1 VNQQVANQLQKGFQ
15 LLQNERL
22 LDAQNVFEDILKV
35 DPLNEHGLNLLGVVF
50 IQIQQADQ
58 AVLVLE
64 KALAV
69 NNKDAQTYNNL
80 GLAYKELHQFKKA
93 QKAFNSSLTLNPQQ
107 PHTLNNLGNILA
119 AQNQHKQATLVFDKA
134 LKLDANY
141 PECLSNFA
149 QSLKELGNLEIALKA
164 IGHANHL
171 EPNNS
176 YYLNIKGEIQ
186 LAKIDYE
193 NAQQTFEKAIAVDNY
208 TPAHINLSTTLKQ
221 LGNYE
226 KAKICLQGV
235 IKHEPNNSEAH
246 NHLGVLQE
254 QLGEFDSAAVSF
266 RMALKYTPNH
276 ASSFYQL
283 AKLKNQML
291 KAEEVEKIAELLT
304 DSITPSV
311 FKSSL
316 FFALAVYYDKS
327 KQYALAIKNFA
338 YAQQIKAEKFP
349 YNSKLTEQYR
359 AAMEDIMPVS
369 PAKVCMEHVHP
380 IFIIGMPRSGTSL
393 AEQILASHSQ
403 IFGAGELGYINDL
416 VTAAEQT
423 SNTPYP
429 YCLTKLSSSQLTELG
444 RQYKQRI
451 LENFGDQTYFTDKNP
466 LNYNF
471 VGFIKAILPDAKFIY
486 CQRNAIDNCLSIFKL
501 PFDDSQGYA
510 HDLNALGHYYREH
523 ERLMVFWAGFYSEDI
538 ITNTYEAVVDN
549 QPNETAR
556 LLEFL
561 GLDYEQATERFYQT
575 QRIVMTPSA
584 EQVRQPIYK
593 TSINSWQ
600 KYGDVVQ
607 PLLHSLEEYRVNRQ

>member
-1 VNQQVANQLQKGFQ
+1 MNQHVANQLQKGFQ
-15 LLQNERL
+15 LLQNKRL
-22 LDAQNVFEDILKV
+22 LDAQHVFEDILKV
-35 DPLNEHGLNLLGVVF
+35 EPLNEHGLNLLGVVF
-50 IQIQQADQ
+50 IQIQQAEQ

-64 KALAV
+64 KALTV
-69 NNKDAQTYNNL
+69 NDKDAQTYDNL

-107 PHTLNNLGNILA
+107 PRTLNNLGNVLA
-119 AQNQHKQATLVFDKA
+119 AQDQHKQAAVEFDKA

-149 QSLKELGNLEIALKA
+149 QSLKELGNLEFALKA
-164 IGHANHL
+164 IGHANYL
-171 EPNNS
+171 EPNDS

-193 NAQQTFEKAIAVDNY
+193 NAQQTFEKAIAIDNY
-208 TPAHINLSTTLKQ
+208 TPARINLSTTLKQ

-254 QLGEFDSAAVSF
+254 QLGEFNSAAISF
-266 RMALKYTPNH
+266 RIALKHTPNH

-291 KAEEVEKIAELLT
+291 KAEEVKKITELLT
-304 DSITPSV
+304 DSLTPSV

-327 KQYALAIKNFA
+327 KHYALAIKNYA

-359 AAMEDIMPVS
+359 MAMEDIMPVS
-369 PAKVCMEHVHP
+369 PAKVCMDHVHL

-393 AEQILASHSQ
+393 TEQILASHSQ
-403 IFGAGELGYINDL
+403 VFGAGELGYINDL
-416 VTAAEQT
+416 VKMAEQT

-429 YCLTKLSSSQLTELG
+429 YCLNKLSQSQLSEIG
-444 RQYKQRI
+444 RQYKQKM
-451 LENFGDQTYFTDKNP
+451 LETFGDHTYFTDKNP

-471 VGFIKAILPDAKFIY
+471 VGFIKAILPDAKFVY
-486 CQRNAIDNCLSIFKL
+486 CQRDSIDNCLSIFKL

-523 ERLMVFWAGFYSEDI
+523 ECLMAFWAGFHSEDI
-538 ITNTYEAVVDN
+538 ITIKYEAVVDN
-549 QPNETAR
+549 QPKETAR

-600 KYGDVVQ
+600 KYGDALK
-607 PLLHSLEEYRVNRQ
+607 PLQQALGKYK

>member
-1 VNQQVANQLQKGFQ
+1 MNQHVANQLQKGFQ
-15 LLQNERL
+15 LLQNKHL
-22 LDAQNVFEDILKV
+22 LDAQYVFEDILKV
-35 DPLNEHGLNLLGVVF
+35 EPLNEHGLNLLGVVF
-50 IQIQQADQ
+50 IQIQQAEQ

-64 KALAV
+64 KALTV
-69 NNKDAQTYNNL
+69 NDKDAQTYDNL

-93 QKAFNSSLTLNPQQ
+93 QKAFNSSLTLDPQQ
-107 PHTLNNLGNILA
+107 PRTLNNLGNVLA
-119 AQNQHKQATLVFDKA
+119 AQDQHKQAALSFDAA

-149 QSLKELGNLEIALKA
+149 QSLKELGNLEFALQA
-164 IGHANHL
+164 IGHANYL
-171 EPNNS
+171 EPNDS

-193 NAQQTFEKAIAVDNY
+193 NAQQTFEKAIAIDNY
-208 TPAHINLSTTLKQ
+208 TPARINLSTTLKQ

-226 KAKICLQGV
+226 KAKICLQEV

-254 QLGEFDSAAVSF
+254 QLGEFNTAAISF
-266 RMALKYTPNH
+266 RIALKHTPNH

-291 KAEEVEKIAELLT
+291 KAGEVEKIAELLA
-304 DSITPSV
+304 DSFTPSV
-311 FKSSL
+311 FKTSL
-316 FFALAVYYDKS
+316 FFALAVYYDKA
-327 KQYALAIKNFA
+327 KHHALAIKNYA

-369 PAKVCMEHVHP
+369 SAQVCMDHVHP

-393 AEQILASHSQ
+393 VEQILASHSQ
-403 IFGAGELGYINDL
+403 IFGAGELGFINDL
-416 VTAAEQT
+416 VKMAEQIT
-423 SNTPYP
+423 NTPYP
-429 YCLTKLSSSQLTELG
+429 YCLTKLSQPQLTELG

-451 LENFGDQTYFTDKNP
+451 LGTFGEQSYFTDKNP

-471 VGFIKAILPDAKFIY
+471 VGFIKAILPDAKFVY
-486 CQRNAIDNCLSIFKL
+486 CQRNEIDNCLSIFKL

-549 QPNETAR
+549 QPKETAR

-561 GLDYEQATERFYQT
+561 ELDYEQATEHFYQT

-593 TSINSWQ
+593 TSIDSWQ
-600 KYGDVVQ
+600 KYGDALK
-607 PLLHSLEEYRVNRQ
+607 PLQQALNKY

>member
-1 VNQQVANQLQKGFQ
+1 MRNAVNQQVANQLQKGFQ

-22 LDAQNVFEDILKV
+22 LDAQHVFEDILKV

-80 GLAYKELHQFKKA
+80 GLAYKELHQFKNA

-107 PHTLNNLGNILA
+107 PQILNNLGNILA
-119 AQNQHKQATLVFDKA
+119 AQDQHKQAILSFDAA

-149 QSLKELGNLEIALKA
+149 QSLKELGNLDIALRV
-164 IGHANHL
+164 IEHANHI

-176 YYLNIKGEIQ
+176 YYLNIIGEIQ
-186 LAKIDYE
+186 LAKVDYKSAKE
-193 NAQQTFEKAIAVDNY
+193 TFEKAMAIDNCM
-208 TPAHINLSTTLKQ
+208 PAYINLSTTLKQ
-221 LGNYE
+221 LGHHR
-226 KAKICLQGV
+226 KAKACLQKV

-246 NHLGVLQE
+246 HHLGVLQE
-254 QLGEFDSAAVSF
+254 QLGEFDSAAASF
-266 RMALKYTPNH
+266 RIALKHTPNH

-291 KAEEVEKIAELLT
+291 KAEEVKKITELLA
-304 DSITPSV
+304 DSATPSV
-311 FKSSL
+311 FKTSL
-316 FFALAVYYDKS
+316 LFALAVNFDKS
-327 KQYALAIKNFA
+327 KQYAFAIKNYA
-338 YAQQIKAEKFP
+338 YAQQIKAEKCP

-359 AAMEDIMPVS
+359 VAMEDIMPLS
-369 PAKVCMEHVHP
+369 PAKVCMEHIHP

-393 AEQILASHSQ
+393 TEQILASHSQ
-403 IFGAGELGYINDL
+403 VFGAGELGYINDL
-416 VTAAEQT
+416 VKMAEQT

-429 YCLTKLSSSQLTELG
+429 YCLNKLSQSQMSEMG
-444 RQYKQRI
+444 RQYKQRM
-451 LENFGDQTYFTDKNP
+451 LETFGDQTYFTDKNP

-471 VGFIKAILPDAKFIY
+471 LGFIKAILPDAKFVY
-486 CQRNAIDNCLSIFKL
+486 CQRDSIDNCLSIFKL
-501 PFDDSQGYA
+501 PFDNGQGYA

-523 ERLMVFWAGFYSEDI
+523 ERLMVFWAGFHSEDI
-538 ITNTYEAVVDN
+538 ITIKYEAVVDN
-549 QPNETAR
+549 QPKETAR

-593 TSINSWQ
+593 TSINNWQ
-600 KYGDVVQ
+600 KYGDALK
-607 PLLHSLEEYRVNRQ
+607 PLQQALNKYK